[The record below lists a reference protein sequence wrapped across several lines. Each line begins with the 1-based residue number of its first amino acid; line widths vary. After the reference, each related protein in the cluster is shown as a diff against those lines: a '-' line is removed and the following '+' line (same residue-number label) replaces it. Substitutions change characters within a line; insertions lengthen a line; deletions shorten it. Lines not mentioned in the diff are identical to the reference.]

1 MTRVERS
8 DRYWCLVWENG
19 TDPQMWV
26 QTDDN
31 FDSAVSATQR
41 CCEANMARD
50 GSGGDGAIL
59 DTSMRSIVAV
69 FRDASPGPLPE
80 GLLQEGT
87 AEDIRQRFEE
97 FFE

>member
-1 MTRVERS
+1 MSRTERH

-26 QTDDN
+26 QTDD
-31 FDSAVSATQR
+31 DLKLAVAGMQR

-59 DTSMRSIVAV
+59 DTLTGEIVAV
-69 FRDASPGPLPE
+69 FRDAASAPLPV
-80 GLLQEGT
+80 GDFQKGT
-87 AEDIRQRFEE
+87 AGDIRQQFEE
-97 FFE
+97 FFK